1 MGIVVIGAIFVDI
14 KGIPL
19 DTYVPTGK
27 NAGKVEYLH
36 GGVTRNIAE
45 DIGKISLKPTL
56 LSIVDYSALGQEVIE
71 RLNQQKVNTQYIQK
85 RENGMGLWLAV
96 FSETGDVAGSIS
108 QRPNLMPIYEM
119 IKEKGNEIFK
129 YCDSI
134 IIEADI
140 DQEIVEEVLKYAKK
154 YKKKVF
160 GVISNMHIAKERK
173 HLLKDFD
180 CLVCNE
186 LEAGVLFDEDYSNK
200 SPDELCSIIKEKVEI
215 QSICS
220 MVVTMGSLGSVYASK
235 EGTSGTCPAQKV
247 IVKDTTGAGD
257 AFGAGLAVGLTYGK
271 TFDQSI
277 KIGTK
282 LASTVITSLEN
293 VCPHFSPKDFNL
305 KI

>member
-19 DTYVPTGK
+19 DTYVPTGR

-45 DIGKISLKPTL
+45 DIGKIGLKPTF

-108 QRPNLMPIYEM
+108 QRPNLMPIYET

-129 YCDSI
+129 DCDSI

-154 YKKKVF
+154 NKKKLF

-186 LEAGVLFDEDYSNK
+186 LEAGILFDEDYANK
-200 SPDELCSIIKEKVEI
+200 SPDELCTIIKEKVET

-220 MVVTMGSLGSVYASK
+220 MVVTMGSLGSVYAST

-247 IVKDTTGAGD
+247 NVKDTTGAGD

-277 KIGTK
+277 KIGTT

-293 VCPHFSPKDFNL
+293 ICPYFSPKDFDL